1 MRPWIFLAGLGGVIA
16 VGMGA
21 YAAHGLAG
29 DEIAQALAERG
40 SQYQLLH
47 CLALLGADR
56 VASDSRRGGVIAH
69 LSALLF
75 LAGMVLFCGSLYL
88 KALTG
93 PALARSH
100 GDPGRWHDLDG
111 RLAAL
116 GGGRAATLKSQDF
129 AGLTLTRINLGDTLT
144 SF

>member
-93 PALARSH
+93 QPLPVPMVTPAGGMTLMAAWLLLAV
-100 GDPGRWHDLDG
+100 
-111 RLAAL
+111 
-116 GGGRAATLKSQDF
+116 
-129 AGLTLTRINLGDTLT
+129 AGLRR
-144 SF
+144 